1 MVTTVTCQNCGERVS
16 SEYARVFGNDAD
28 ELHAC
33 SNCSTQRAVARG
45 AGVDADRDGTPLV
58 HRPDTDDPVRTVT
71 TVDDDPIE
79 QPEQYRL
86 EIVPD
91 GTSDGPTAT
100 ANTVDSQ
107 FDALV
112 NR

>member
-16 SEYARVFGNDAD
+16 SEYARVFGDDAN

-45 AGVDADRDGTPLV
+45 AAVDDDRDGTPLV

-71 TVDDDPIE
+71 TVDDKPTE
-79 QPEQYRL
+79 QPERHRL
-86 EIVPD
+86 ETLPD
-91 GTSDGPTAT
+91 GAWDTPGTPSSTG
-100 ANTVDSQ
+100 DSQ

>member
-16 SEYARVFGNDAD
+16 SEYARVFGNDSN

-45 AGVDADRDGTPLV
+45 AAVDDDRDGTPMV

-71 TVDDDPIE
+71 TVDDEPTE
-79 QPEQYRL
+79 QPERYRL
-86 EIVPD
+86 ETLRD
-91 GTSDGPTAT
+91 GTWDGSTAT
-100 ANTVDSQ
+100 SHTENSK
-107 FDALV
+107 FEALV